1 MNLPPTHNSSSYNI
15 MMAWISE
22 AIKMGTR
29 CLLQLTLY
37 DMMQSSTNF
46 DDVKAA
52 LNERTNW
59 TIEMASHA
67 HLTFADTLKQLR
79 NVFTICLTNGGYFI
93 TSCSLLLLVIVE
105 SIHLHYGRLAPL
117 QLKERAE
124 NMGYATFAVV
134 IAIPDICIIIIRVT
148 GIITVSG
155 SPWLAF
161 CLIFFSAALTIIL
174 PLLIH
179 LVKTINI
186 RISQPTVEQ
195 GEIERG
201 EVVDN

>member
-1 MNLPPTHNSSSYNI
+1 MS
-15 MMAWISE
+15 
-22 AIKMGTR
+22 TR
-29 CLLQLTLY
+29 YLLQLTLY
-37 DMMQSSTNF
+37 DMMQSSADF
-46 DDVKAA
+46 EDVKAA

-59 TIEMASHA
+59 TIEM
-67 HLTFADTLKQLR
+67 LR

-148 GIITVSG
+148 GIIAVSG

-179 LVKTINI
+179 LVK
-186 RISQPTVEQ
+186 RISIRVRQPTVEQ
-195 GEIERG
+195 GGIEHG